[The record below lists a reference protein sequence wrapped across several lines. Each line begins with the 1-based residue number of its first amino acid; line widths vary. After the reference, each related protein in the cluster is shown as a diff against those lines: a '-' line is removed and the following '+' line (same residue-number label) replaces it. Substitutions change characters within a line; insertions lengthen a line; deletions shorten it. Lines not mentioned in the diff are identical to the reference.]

1 MTAFAIVK
9 INGKQYLA
17 RAGEKLYV
25 DRMTAREGS
34 VITLPDVLLAADGKE
49 IKIGTPILKDVK
61 IEARVVAHPRGTKGV
76 AFRYARKKR
85 VRKARGFRA
94 DLTALEVQ
102 SVKI

>member
-17 RAGEKLYV
+17 RAGERLFV
-25 DRMTAREGS
+25 DRMTAKEGS
-34 VITLPDVLLAADGKE
+34 VIKLPDVLLTADGKE
-49 IKIGTPILKDVK
+49 IKIGTPTLKGVT
-61 IEARVVAHPRGTKGV
+61 IEARVVSHPRGPKGI

-94 DLTALEVQ
+94 DLTELDVQ
-102 SVKI
+102 SVKM